1 MIDKS
6 SSKAGGDGCDCGQE
20 PELMRRMAMT
30 LDSDQFLQ
38 GVERKLAADRCHEC
52 TELEACKVWLDI
64 TAIRGA
70 VHPPKFCRNA
80 DLFEEISNDA
90 ATSSF

>member
-6 SSKAGGDGCDCGQE
+6 SSKPDGCGCERE
-20 PELMRRMAMT
+20 PELMRRMATT
-30 LDSDQFLQ
+30 LDSDPFLK
-38 GVERKLAADRCHEC
+38 GIERKLAADRCHEC
-52 TELEACKVWLDI
+52 TELDACKVWLDI

-90 ATSSF
+90 ASSSF

>member
-6 SSKAGGDGCDCGQE
+6 SSEPAEGCGCEQE

-30 LDSDQFLQ
+30 LDSDRLLQ
-38 GVERKLAADRCHEC
+38 GVERRLAADRCHAC

-80 DLFEEISNDA
+80 ELFEEISNEVA
-90 ATSSF
+90 SSTI

>member
-6 SSKAGGDGCDCGQE
+6 SSKAGGDGCSCNGE

-30 LDSDQFLQ
+30 LDSDQVLQ
-38 GVERKLAADRCHEC
+38 GIERKLAADRCHAC

-70 VHPPKFCRNA
+70 VYPPKFCRNA
-80 DLFEEISNDA
+80 ELFEEISNDA
-90 ATSSF
+90 ASSSF

>member
-38 GVERKLAADRCHEC
+38 GVERKLAADR
-52 TELEACKVWLDI
+52 
-64 TAIRGA
+64 
-70 VHPPKFCRNA
+70 
-80 DLFEEISNDA
+80 
-90 ATSSF
+90 

>member
-6 SSKAGGDGCDCGQE
+6 SSKAGGDGCDCDRE

-38 GVERKLAADRCHEC
+38 GVERKLAEVNLRTDVRERRVGRA
-52 TELEACKVWLDI
+52 TEYASQRAAAEI
-64 TAIRGA
+64 
-70 VHPPKFCRNA
+70 VHA
-80 DLFEEISNDA
+80 
-90 ATSSF
+90 